1 MVDPVQFTTTTYAD
15 RKVADARSV
24 LVAITASGVDLSI
37 KPGVCRYV
45 APYLGILNEAVE
57 LSDGESGTYSLEI
70 GPIRIATTKLTS
82 GQTFAAGTKVYF
94 DASTQLFTETPGDIP
109 AGWVYKAKGS
119 ESTPVAHIF
128 LLPPVFE
135 PIDLTDLAAIKAAFA
150 DIDLDDFGD
159 AVFSDI
165 NAVTEALADAEL
177 EDIAGFSKQAHI
189 ADVTDVAGVDAAA
202 LVTDINKAGGIKAT
216 INAILK
222 SLEDAGIHAT
232 T

>member
-1 MVDPVQFTTTTYAD
+1 MDPVQFTTTTYAD

-24 LVAITASGVDLSI
+24 LVPISASGADLSI

-57 LSDGESGTYSLEI
+57 LADGESGTYSLEI
-70 GPIRIATTKLTS
+70 GPIRIATTKLTG

-119 ESTPVAHIF
+119 ESTPGAHIL
-128 LLPPVFE
+128 LLPPAFLPSDVTDTQLVVNALKSA
-135 PIDLTDLAAIKAAFA
+135 DLTD
-150 DIDLDDFGD
+150 
-159 AVFSDI
+159 
-165 NAVTEALADAEL
+165 
-177 EDIAGFSKQAHI
+177 IAGISKQAHI
-189 ADVTDVAGVDAAA
+189 ADVADVAGVDAAA